1 MTKRQLIDQITH
13 INRSANPDFLARF
26 DDVDLDDYLQHL
38 KVIQIP
44 RLSGDSRR
52 FDHYFEDGPS
62 LRLADTMIAT
72 AVSDLPDSQDT
83 VKLDCAEL
91 ALFSECYEQPAA
103 QDAARSEPLRKHA

>member
-13 INRSANPDFLARF
+13 INHSAKPDFLARF

-38 KVIQIP
+38 KVMQTP

-52 FDHYFEDGPS
+52 FDHYFEDGPA
-62 LRLADTMIAT
+62 LRLADTTLAT
-72 AVSDLPDSQDT
+72 VVSDMPDGQDT
-83 VKLDCAEL
+83 VELDCSEL

-103 QDAARSEPLRKHA
+103 QDEPVRRHA